1 MLACLLETSSI
12 RSLLMDFFLYCC
24 IYTADGCS
32 TKSFTAVIQCQI
44 VYKSVSATVH
54 LIPLELHCATLH
66 PMSTPGAW
74 RPRGFNDGVKHGRL
88 RRLCTNLHQ
97 TWCYYVT
104 IAVLKPAAA
113 RHRRLDSVVRCAAQF
128 KHRVVDR
135 SWPPRCRIKPKP
147 NMITFTR
154 KKQAPQVMLDCK
166 SHTQVTS
173 GPPTYSTVL
182 HTGVRATK
190 VPFPAASTTACRRAG
205 WPYQAQFN
213 HRSGSQNANSF
224 PCTTSKTK
232 AHWTRSIAAP
242 FQATSS
248 WLKSTSDLKQD
259 ETGFTTRHNSCAPSS
274 CHCSQQ
280 ARDKG
285 HHTPDSP

>member
-1 MLACLLETSSI
+1 MPFRNKQYQVTANG
-12 RSLLMDFFLYCC
+12 FFFDCC

-32 TKSFTAVIQCQI
+32 TKSLTAVLQCQI

-74 RPRGFNDGVKHGRL
+74 RPRGLNDGVKHGRL
-88 RRLCTNLHQ
+88 RRLCPKLHQ

-190 VPFPAASTTACRRAG
+190 VAPFPSCLHYRMSTCRVAI
-205 WPYQAQFN
+205 P
-213 HRSGSQNANSF
+213 S
-224 PCTTSKTK
+224 
-232 AHWTRSIAAP
+232 SIQP
-242 FQATSS
+242 QKWQPECQQLS
-248 WLKSTSDLKQD
+248 LHHQQDKSTLDQINCC
-259 ETGFTTRHNSCAPSS
+259 TFPSY
-274 CHCSQQ
+274 Q
-280 ARDKG
+280 
-285 HHTPDSP
+285 